1 MNGVYVF
8 VSIHI
13 PALKDWAKD
22 MKEQFSEIPLYLV
35 GYREFSLAKSFTAV
49 YRESSVAQSFTAG
62 SGKTN
67 PKLGGRLR
75 PYKPTEKDYSMDK
88 KEIFICET

>member
-1 MNGVYVF
+1 MNGVSAF

-35 GYREFSLAKSFTAV
+35 GCREFSLAKSFTAV
-49 YRESSVAQSFTAG
+49 YRGSSVAQSFTAG
-62 SGKTN
+62 GKTN

-75 PYKPTEKDYSMDK
+75 PYKPTEKD
-88 KEIFICET
+88 